1 MIRTIKKLTA
11 LLLTFALV
19 FALLPSNAQAAGES
33 TNTAVFQK
41 GKTLHILAVGN
52 SFSVDGLHYLY
63 QMAESAGYDVVIG
76 NLYKSGCDL
85 KTHWSNLESGKTA
98 YKYYKVSDANQGA
111 WGTTPKF
118 SITQALQDEQWDVIT
133 LQQASGVSGVPESYY
148 RTTWTC
154 TTSGTTDAGR
164 TFSESAAS
172 QQGSGSE
179 VEPEP
184 ETSATPQE
192 GGKAPITCDV
202 AASGEGTTF
211 SLNAAAPT
219 PLSYESS
226 NPKAAQVDETG
237 TVTLNGSGT
246 ATVTITAA
254 ANETYSASTAQVKVT
269 RPRKKAI

>member
-1 MIRTIKKLTA
+1 MIWVVELEYNNPYYLLSIGKGTAMIRTIKKLTA

-111 WGTTPKF
+111 WGTTPNAT
-118 SITQALQDEQWDVIT
+118 ITQALEDEQWDVIT
-133 LQQASGVSGVPESYY
+133 LQQASGSSGVPESYY

-184 ETSATPQE
+184 ETSARLRRVEKRPS
-192 GGKAPITCDV
+192 PV
-202 AASGEGTTF
+202 SGRHRRGNDLF
-211 SLNAAAPT
+211 SERRCPHPSL
-219 PLSYESS
+219 L
-226 NPKAAQVDETG
+226 
-237 TVTLNGSGT
+237 
-246 ATVTITAA
+246 
-254 ANETYSASTAQVKVT
+254 
-269 RPRKKAI
+269 